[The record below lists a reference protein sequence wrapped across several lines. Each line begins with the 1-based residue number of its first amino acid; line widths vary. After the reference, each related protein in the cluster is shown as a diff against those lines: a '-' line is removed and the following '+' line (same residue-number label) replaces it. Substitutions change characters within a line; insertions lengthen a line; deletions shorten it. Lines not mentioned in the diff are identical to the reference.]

1 MTREQPHRTHRR
13 GPTPGGAP
21 AARPP
26 RRRTGAGPACLRRLP
41 GVPTPPYV
49 LELRRSYGQG
59 PLLLPGVC
67 AVVVREDLEPGGS
80 HLLLTRRSDTGRWAL
95 PAGIVEPGE
104 QPAGT
109 IERELVEETCVVAR
123 AERLAWVVA
132 EDEITYPNGDRCRF
146 ITSVFRC
153 RYLSGTAAV
162 GDEESTE
169 VGWFAVDALPELD
182 AVQQARI
189 AAALSDEER
198 CRFER

>member
-1 MTREQPHRTHRR
+1 
-13 GPTPGGAP
+13 
-21 AARPP
+21 
-26 RRRTGAGPACLRRLP
+26 
-41 GVPTPPYV
+41 VPTPPYV

-67 AVVVREDLEPGGS
+67 AVVVRDDLEPGRR
-80 HLLLTRRSDTGRWAL
+80 HLLLTRRTDTGRWAL

-104 QPAGT
+104 QPATT
-109 IERELVEETCVVAR
+109 IERELLEETCVAAR

-132 EDEITYPNGDRCRF
+132 EEELTYPNGDRCQF

-153 RYLSGTAAV
+153 RHLSGEAAV

-169 VGWFAVDALPELD
+169 VGWFPLDALPELG
-182 AVQQARI
+182 AAEQARI
-189 AAALSDEER
+189 AHALSEDEH